1 MAAEKPAENGILKS
15 MKAEIIAVGS
25 ELLTPDHL
33 DTNSLFL
40 TEELNKLGVE
50 VVRKSVVG
58 DTHDD
63 LRAAFHEALERVE
76 LVIACGG
83 LGSTED
89 DLTRETVAELLG
101 RKLIRNEEIL
111 RAIEARFRSFKREMP
126 EINVRQA
133 MVPEGAEALDNP
145 RGTAPGLWLEDR
157 GRMLA
162 LLPGPPR
169 EMKPM
174 FLEHVVPRLVRRV
187 SGVRLVHRE
196 LRITGLG
203 ESHVEQRIAPIY
215 KRHADVHTTVLAAPG
230 EVQVHLRMWTDDFPH
245 AQKTLDDI
253 VQGFEIAL
261 TDRIFS
267 RDGSSLDEVVAHL
280 LILNNAT
287 ISAAESCTGGLFSQ
301 RLTSI
306 AGSSTYFLGGVVC
319 YSNELKTAW
328 ADVPA
333 ALIQTKGAVSAE
345 VATALADG
353 IRHRAGSMLGVGITG
368 IAGPGGGSE
377 EKPVGTVHIALST
390 ATGVKE
396 RRMHFPG
403 DREMIRIQASQA
415 ALDMVR
421 IHFLYSGAQ
430 PQLAGHVGAQ
440 IGSTSGV
447 HSSAKPLKRS

>member
-1 MAAEKPAENGILKS
+1 MN
-15 MKAEIIAVGS
+15 AEIIAVGS
-25 ELLTPDHL
+25 ELLTPDRL

-50 VVRKSVVG
+50 ITRKSVVG
-58 DTHDD
+58 DNREN
-63 LRAAFHEALERVE
+63 LRGAFAEALERVE
-76 LVIACGG
+76 FIIASGG
-83 LGSTED
+83 LGPTED

-101 RKLIRNEEIL
+101 RKLIRNDEIL

-133 MVPEGAEALDNP
+133 MVPEGAEVLENP
-145 RGTAPGLWLEDR
+145 RGTAPGLWLESR
-157 GRMLA
+157 GRIIV
-162 LLPGPPR
+162 LLPGVPR
-169 EMKPM
+169 ELKAL
-174 FLEHVVPRLVRRV
+174 FLEQVLPRLARRV
-187 SGVRLVHRE
+187 SGIRLLHRE

-203 ESHVEQRIAPIY
+203 ESHVEQLVAPIY
-215 KRHADVHTTVLAAPG
+215 KRYADVNTTILSAPG
-230 EVQVHLRMWTDDFPH
+230 EVQLHLRMWTDDAPH
-245 AQKTLDDI
+245 GQKTLDEI
-253 VQGFEIAL
+253 VQGFDIAL

-267 RDGSSLDEVVAHL
+267 RDGSTLDEVVAHL
-280 LILNNAT
+280 LMLNNTT
-287 ISAAESCTGGLFSQ
+287 ISAAESCTGGLFAQ

-306 AGSSTYFLGGVVC
+306 AGSSVYFLGGVVC

-328 ADVPA
+328 ADVSA
-333 ALIQTKGAVSAE
+333 ALIQAKGAVSSE

-377 EKPVGTVHIALST
+377 EKPVGTVHIALSS

-421 IHFLYSGAQ
+421 AHFLYGNSR
-430 PQLAGHVGAQ
+430 
-440 IGSTSGV
+440 GSSQHAASRNTPLST
-447 HSSAKPLKRS
+447 HPAATTLKRP

>member
-1 MAAEKPAENGILKS
+1 

-25 ELLTPDHL
+25 EMLTPDRV

-50 VVRKSVVG
+50 VIRKCVVG
-58 DTHDD
+58 DNRDD
-63 LRAAFHEALERVE
+63 LRATFHEALERVE

-83 LGSTED
+83 LGPTED
-89 DLTRETVAELLG
+89 DLTRETVAEMLG
-101 RKLIRNEEIL
+101 RKLIRDDEIV

-133 MVPEGAEALDNP
+133 MVPEGAEVLDNP
-145 RGTAPGLWLEDR
+145 RGTAPGLWITEGDH
-157 GRMLA
+157 MIA

-169 EMKPM
+169 EMKQM
-174 FLEHVVPRLVRRV
+174 FLEKVLPRLGRYVSNVRMV
-187 SGVRLVHRE
+187 KRE
-196 LRITGLG
+196 LRVTGLG

-215 KRHADVHTTVLAAPG
+215 KRYSDVNTTVLAAPG
-230 EVQVHLRMWTDDFPH
+230 EVQVHLRMWTDDFAH
-245 AQKTLDDI
+245 AQKTLDEI

-267 RDGSSLDEVVAHL
+267 RDGSTLDEVVAHL
-280 LILNNAT
+280 LILNGAT
-287 ISAAESCTGGLFSQ
+287 IAAAESCTGGLFAE

-333 ALIQTKGAVSAE
+333 ALIQAKGAVSSE
-345 VATALADG
+345 VAIALAEG
-353 IRHRAGSMLGVGITG
+353 IRRRAGSQLGVGITG
-368 IAGPGGGSE
+368 IAGPGGGTE
-377 EKPVGTVHIALST
+377 EKPVGTVNVALSS

-396 RRMHFPG
+396 RRLTFPG
-403 DREMIRIQASQA
+403 DREMIRMQASQA

-421 IHFLYSGAQ
+421 IHFLYNGAPTSNQ
-430 PQLAGHVGAQ
+430 HGAQ
-440 IGSTSGV
+440 IGAAPGSLSSSTALK
-447 HSSAKPLKRS
+447 SS